1 MSFLLRTCLIARSS
15 VFHLYMS
22 FLMLHVEM
30 QVDASR
36 KTPASVAR
44 DRKRD
49 EREKT
54 KQNADQVRSPKR
66 SARLGT
72 ASTSSSPSQK
82 GDTSPSKPKKK
93 VPIKPTTK
101 VTETQDE
108 ETAVE
113 THDDDKEVHDGDN
126 PPDYKDRVVSYTNSQ
141 NRPALGNVG
150 EYSRE
155 EKAYEVTFTYSD
167 DLEPK
172 EHVDYCPQHW
182 VEKYLVDSGTA
193 AAWTEAVEAAL
204 DGSKT
209 SRKTKNPQ
217 LPDGEKRKRIST
229 TLYKPHENTPNAK
242 RTRGKKKKTS
252 VGSDLGSS
260 DLGKDNLDAST
271 KALLAHTVREAVYD
285 IRPHPER
292 LRVKPFMYWD
302 PNKKSACVKMLLKRS
317 LGLQALAK
325 EVGNDKVFCHM
336 WADEVRKA
344 ANNERSMQKRQLK
357 QLFLNNSSE
366 YALVSDYEV
375 ASASPTTDE
384 KEMGISKALSTEF
397 ETVQDLRKAIASP
410 KMYTYPLLFELFCAG
425 LESGKL
431 RSTKPM
437 PMSRIEQVITL
448 AHEAHFRSELWFSL
462 RGGNFSH
469 DTSKQSI
476 AERHGKF
483 GEFCRFVN
491 EDRHDNADKAFEN
504 RNAKGPST
512 VNDSDSDDDSND
524 GVPDDFY

>member
-22 FLMLHVEM
+22 FLMLYVEM

-44 DRKRD
+44 DRKRE

-54 KQNADQVRSPKR
+54 KQDADQVRSPKR

-82 GDTSPSKPKKK
+82 GSTPPSKPKKK
-93 VPIKPTTK
+93 VPMKPTTK

-113 THDDDKEVHDGDN
+113 THDDDKEEDDGDN

-141 NRPALGNVG
+141 NRPALGTVG

-242 RTRGKKKKTS
+242 RTRGKKKRHRWVATWG
-252 VGSDLGSS
+252 VATWGRI
-260 DLGKDNLDAST
+260 T
-271 KALLAHTVREAVYD
+271 WTPQR
-285 IRPHPER
+285 
-292 LRVKPFMYWD
+292 KP
-302 PNKKSACVKMLLKRS
+302 C
-317 LGLQALAK
+317 
-325 EVGNDKVFCHM
+325 
-336 WADEVRKA
+336 
-344 ANNERSMQKRQLK
+344 
-357 QLFLNNSSE
+357 
-366 YALVSDYEV
+366 
-375 ASASPTTDE
+375 
-384 KEMGISKALSTEF
+384 
-397 ETVQDLRKAIASP
+397 
-410 KMYTYPLLFELFCAG
+410 
-425 LESGKL
+425 
-431 RSTKPM
+431 
-437 PMSRIEQVITL
+437 
-448 AHEAHFRSELWFSL
+448 
-462 RGGNFSH
+462 
-469 DTSKQSI
+469 
-476 AERHGKF
+476 
-483 GEFCRFVN
+483 
-491 EDRHDNADKAFEN
+491 
-504 RNAKGPST
+504 
-512 VNDSDSDDDSND
+512 
-524 GVPDDFY
+524 